1 MHLRIICS
9 ELWRCRQVTFLFQKP
24 GNVPSCI
31 HHCATCWV
39 YLLLSDYIWLHLIL
53 FSCSA
58 SRALIVA
65 PSAKMFSNYCGHL
78 YNSKSCQF
86 IPMISNYIYDKNI
99 LKIRDTSRCPKV
111 DITGILN
118 VFFTSVAQMT
128 LYNHYEQTSAS
139 KLDLFDHYEN
149 KTSNM
154 LTVCQHC
161 YSSASAARILDI
173 LSQRYMLWIMEI

>member
-31 HHCATCWV
+31 HHCA
-39 YLLLSDYIWLHLIL
+39 
-53 FSCSA
+53 
-58 SRALIVA
+58 IVA
-65 PSAKMFSNYCGHL
+65 PSAKMFSNYWGHL

-99 LKIRDTSRCPKV
+99 LNFRDTSRCPKV

-139 KLDLFDHYEN
+139 KLELFDHYEN

-173 LSQRYMLWIMEI
+173 LSQRYML